1 MSLRYGGYLFI
12 VVIFIVLVAGCTA
25 PPETISETSDVTPEP
40 VQPTPPPPALTPAAV
55 IDPSV
60 VVPATPYP
68 TGTQRPEPE
77 QNPSVVRSPTQTV
90 GYKTVYSET
99 IEPRFSE
106 TAMIVEVTQAPLI
119 ITAKI
124 TPDTITRTVAG
135 ISQYGKKEEFSVV
148 VTRPSENAWFEC
160 TVRDA
165 GTGEII
171 VQDGYNRGYTQNSI
185 MAITMRRAGVFHIT
199 FGGNFVKAE
208 VEMQLPETAILTE
221 TIR

>member
-1 MSLRYGGYLFI
+1 MNPRHGRYLLI
-12 VVIFIVLVAGCTA
+12 AILFIVLVGGCTA
-25 PPETISETSDVTPEP
+25 PPQSIVEIPAVTPEP
-40 VQPTPPPPALTPAAV
+40 VQPAPPPTQTPAAI

-60 VVPATPYP
+60 VLPATPYP
-68 TGTQRPEPE
+68 TDPLKPEPE
-77 QNPSVVRSPTQTV
+77 QPPSPVTSPPETI

-106 TAMIVEVTQAPLI
+106 TAIIVEVTQAPLI

-124 TPDTITRTVAG
+124 TPSTVTRTIVG
-135 ISQYGKKEEFSVV
+135 TSQYGTKEEFSVV

-171 VQDGYNRGYTQNSI
+171 VQDGYSRGYTQNTN
-185 MAITMRRAGVFHIT
+185 MAITIRRAGVFHIT

-208 VEMQLPETAILTE
+208 VKMQLPETAILTE
-221 TIR
+221 PIT

>member
-1 MSLRYGGYLFI
+1 MNLRHEGYLLI
-12 VVIFIVLVAGCTA
+12 AILFIVLVSGCTA
-25 PPETISETSDVTPEP
+25 PPPSIVETPADTPEP
-40 VQPTPPPPALTPAAV
+40 VQPAPPPLETPGVV

-68 TGTQRPEPE
+68 TGPQKPEPE
-77 QNPSVVRSPTQTV
+77 QAPSSVTSPPETV

-106 TAMIVEVTQAPLI
+106 TAMIVEVTKAPLI

-124 TPDTITRTVAG
+124 TPSTVTRTIVG
-135 ISQYGKKEEFSVV
+135 TSQYGTKEEFSVV

-165 GTGEII
+165 GNGEII
-171 VQDGYNRGYTQNSI
+171 VQDGYGRGYTQNTN
-185 MAITMRRAGVFHIT
+185 MAITIRRAGVFHIT

-208 VEMQLPETAILTE
+208 VKMQLPETAILTE
-221 TIR
+221 PIN

>member
-1 MSLRYGGYLFI
+1 MNLRHEGYLLI
-12 VVIFIVLVAGCTA
+12 AILFIVLVSGCTA
-25 PPETISETSDVTPEP
+25 PPQTIVETPTATPEP
-40 VQPTPPPPALTPAAV
+40 VQPAPTHAQTPAAV

-68 TGTQRPEPE
+68 TGTLRPEPE
-77 QNPSVVRSPTQTV
+77 QAPSVIRPTPETV

-106 TAMIVEVTQAPLI
+106 TAMIVEVTKAPLI

-124 TPDTITRTVAG
+124 TPETVTRTVTG
-135 ISQYGKKEEFSVV
+135 TSQYGKKEEFSVV

-171 VQDGYNRGYTQNSI
+171 VQDGYNRGYTQNTN
-185 MAITMRRAGVFHIT
+185 MAITIRRAGVYHIT

-208 VEMQLPETAILTE
+208 IKMQLPETAILTE
-221 TIR
+221 PIN

>member
-25 PPETISETSDVTPEP
+25 PPETISETSDVTPAT
-40 VQPTPPPPALTPAAV
+40 VQPTPPAAATPDAV

-68 TGTQRPEPE
+68 TGTKRPDPE
-77 QNPSVVRSPTQTV
+77 QNPSVVTSPTQTV

-99 IEPRFSE
+99 IELHFSE
-106 TAMIVEVTQAPLI
+106 KAMIVEVTQAPLI

-124 TPDTITRTVAG
+124 TPETVTRTVVG
-135 ISQYGKKEEFSVV
+135 TSQYGKKEEFSVV
-148 VTRPSENAWFEC
+148 VTRPSEHAWFEC

-165 GTGEII
+165 GTGKII
-171 VQDGYNRGYTQNSI
+171 VQDGYNREYTQNTD
-185 MAITMRRAGVFHIT
+185 MAITIRRAGVFHIT

-208 VEMQLPETAILTE
+208 VKMQLPETAILTE
-221 TIR
+221 PIN

>member
-1 MSLRYGGYLFI
+1 MNPRYGRYLLI
-12 VVIFIVLVAGCTA
+12 TILFIVLVGGCTA
-25 PPETISETSDVTPEP
+25 PPPSIVETPAITPEP
-40 VQPTPPPPALTPAAV
+40 VQPAPPPVKTPGVV

-68 TGTQRPEPE
+68 TDPLKPEPE
-77 QNPSVVRSPTQTV
+77 QAPSIITSPPETI
-90 GYKTVYSET
+90 GYKTIYSET

-106 TAMIVEVTQAPLI
+106 TAMIVEATKPPLI

-124 TPDTITRTVAG
+124 TPSTVTRTITGT
-135 ISQYGKKEEFSVV
+135 SQYGKKEDFSVV
-148 VTRPSENAWFEC
+148 VTRPSEHAWFEC

-171 VQDGYNRGYTQNSI
+171 VQDGYSRRYTQNTD
-185 MAITMRRAGVFHIT
+185 MAITIRRAGVYHIT

-208 VEMQLPETAILTE
+208 VRMQLPETAILTE
-221 TIR
+221 PIN

>member
-1 MSLRYGGYLFI
+1 MNLGHGRYLLIAILFI
-12 VVIFIVLVAGCTA
+12 VFVAGCTA
-25 PPETISETSDVTPEP
+25 PPQSIVETPAVTPEP
-40 VQPTPPPPALTPAAV
+40 VQPAPPPAQTQAAV

-77 QNPSVVRSPTQTV
+77 QTPSVVRPTPETV

-106 TAMIVEVTQAPLI
+106 TAMIVEVPQAPLI
-119 ITAKI
+119 ITAII
-124 TPDTITRTVAG
+124 TPDTVTRTIVG
-135 ISQYGKKEEFSVV
+135 TSQYGKKDDFSVV

-165 GTGEII
+165 GNGEII
-171 VQDGYNRGYTQNSI
+171 VQDGYNRGHTQNTN
-185 MAITMRRAGVFHIT
+185 MAITIRRAGVFHIT
-199 FGGNFVKAE
+199 FSGNFVKVE
-208 VEMQLPETAILTE
+208 VKMQVPETAILTE
-221 TIR
+221 ATN